1 MVLTNQFRKK
11 EGFGD
16 KLLGWI
22 NLREGEGKRTAS
34 MFAFYTTTS
43 WGLIW
48 LEACALDL
56 FLSQYG
62 AATLPLI
69 YILSSGIR
77 IGLGLLYSWMQRFLP
92 LRWVVILIAIVIAL
106 PLPAFWI
113 GLGYPAGVE
122 VAGFVV
128 LKTTILLMQL
138 WLEASHALNDLN
150 ASITANQLFNVRE
163 IKRTYPLI
171 SSGIL
176 FADVVG
182 GFSLPLL
189 LAVLPRDRGL
199 PTVIM
204 VSFAMMVVGAIV
216 LVYLSQSYRHSF
228 PDARRRRDDTV
239 SELSTRRMR
248 GEMRHYA
255 LLLLVFFALAQVLL
269 LLVEFQFLSQLGE
282 QAGAT
287 GNRFLHGEVAG
298 FLGLFNGSLG
308 ICELA
313 MQWLFASRL
322 IGRIG
327 VFAAVMLLPGLTI
340 LFSSAAFTG
349 LVPVFFIAIGLRFLY
364 ELLHYTIFAGTGP
377 FLFHAIP
384 DQQRDRIQS
393 QVRGIA
399 EPIATAI
406 TGLVLLG
413 IGSFGL
419 QQAGVAGQNLVFGM
433 MILLAGC
440 WLLAIAI
447 LRSKYVGLLVLSA
460 GRGQL
465 SGSEVDLRALKQAV
479 IETLEK
485 PGAEADKRSCIEL
498 LTQIDPKTIGD
509 VLAPLLSKLSPLLQH
524 RSLEVM
530 LSYPNAVHLPTVRNL
545 LSEKPTP
552 EVTAI
557 ALRYLMLTDESPN
570 IKQLEPSLHPDTH
583 PVVRGTAA
591 SLILRCGDSKQKA
604 RATNSLRLML
614 TSQNKQERVMG
625 CQALGEA
632 VYLQALRVYVPN
644 LLKDR
649 SIQVRR
655 AVLEAIGATRSE
667 EYYPYLL
674 KGIHLKS
681 TREAAIKALVK
692 LENDALPMLVQLAE
706 NVHQSDLVQSE
717 AWGAIGEIGTTEAIN
732 ILIAHLTTS
741 WGNSRRSLLKIL
753 LKIPQERGIERVLDQ
768 LGRRGIEAL
777 IDQEMMFIGQVYGAL
792 ADLIPERL
800 RGQEA
805 DMLRN
810 ALQDSP
816 TDGIERLFLLMK
828 FLYPISAIQ
837 VAAFNLQS
845 GSRTHMAQGLEILD
859 NTLDIVNKPAVLVLL
874 DRNLLIDKLQS
885 LSQLVSYVPMRP
897 HDRVK
902 HLLNLRHFVSDW
914 TLACCFH
921 LAQRERW
928 TLTSDQILSSLSH
941 PTGFVRE
948 AVLSYL
954 RLASPQALTRVLPNL
969 QTDPNPIVASEVK
982 KLMKELGGDS
992 RRGAIHL
999 HSDENPSNPAEP
1011 HPL

>member
-1 MVLTNQFRKK
+1 MVLTNQFCKK

-16 KLLGWI
+16 KLLRWI

-62 AATLPLI
+62 AGTLPLI
-69 YILSSGIR
+69 YLLSSGIR

-92 LRWVVILIAIVIAL
+92 LRWVIIIIAIVIAL

-113 GLGYPAGVE
+113 GLGYPAGAE
-122 VAGFVV
+122 IAGFLV
-128 LKTTILLMQL
+128 LKSTILLMQL

-150 ASITANQLFNVRE
+150 ASITANQLFNIRE
-163 IKRTYPLI
+163 VKRTYPII

-176 FADVVG
+176 VADVVG
-182 GFSLPLL
+182 GFSLPLF
-189 LAVLPRDRGL
+189 LAFLPHDRGL

-204 VSFAMMVVGAIV
+204 VSFAMMIVGAGI
-216 LVYLSQSYRHSF
+216 LVYLSQSYRQSF
-228 PDARRRRDDTV
+228 PEVRRRREEAVAET
-239 SELSTRRMR
+239 STRRLR

-255 LLLLVFFALAQVLL
+255 LLLLIFFALSQVLI
-269 LLVEFQFLSQLGE
+269 LLVEFQFLSHLGE

-287 GNRFLHGEVAG
+287 GTDFLHGQVAG
-298 FLGLFNGSLG
+298 FLGIFNGALG

-322 IGRIG
+322 IDRIG
-327 VFAAVMLLPGLTI
+327 VFAAVMLLPGVTI
-340 LFSSAAFTG
+340 LLSSISMTG
-349 LVPVFFIAIGLRFLY
+349 LVPVFFLVVVLRFLY
-364 ELLHYTIFAGTGP
+364 ELLHYTIFAGIGP

-393 QVRGIA
+393 RVRGIA
-399 EPIATAI
+399 EPVSTAV
-406 TGLVLLG
+406 TGLALLG
-413 IGSFGL
+413 ISSLSL
-419 QQAGVAGQNLVFGM
+419 QQADITGQRLVFGM
-433 MILLAGC
+433 MVLLAAG
-440 WLLAIAI
+440 WLLAIAL

-465 SGSEVDLRALKQAV
+465 SASEVDLRAFKQAV
-479 IETLEK
+479 IGTLEK

-498 LTQIDPKTIGD
+498 LYQIDPKTIGE
-509 VLAPLLSKLSPLLQH
+509 VLAPLLSKLAPALQH
-524 RSLEVM
+524 KSLEVM
-530 LSYPNAVHLPTVRNL
+530 LNYPNPVHLPTVRHL
-545 LSEKPTP
+545 LAQKPAP

-557 ALRYLMLTDESPN
+557 ALRYLMLTEASPN
-570 IKQLEPSLHPDTH
+570 LKQLEPSLHLSVH
-583 PVVRGTAA
+583 PMVRGTAA
-591 SLILRCGDSKQKA
+591 SLILRHGDPMQKA
-604 RATNSLRLML
+604 IATKTLRLML
-614 TSQNKQERVMG
+614 TSQNRQERVMG
-625 CQALGEA
+625 CRALGDA
-632 VYLQALRVYVPN
+632 VYLQALRLYVPE

-649 SIQVRR
+649 SVQVRR

-674 KGIHLKS
+674 RGIHLKS

-692 LENDALPMLVQLAE
+692 LENDALPMLVKLVE
-706 NVHQSDLVQSE
+706 NIHQSDLVRCE
-717 AWGAIGEIGTTEAIN
+717 AWGAIGEIGTTEAIE

-741 WGNSRRSLLKIL
+741 WGNSRRNLLKVL
-753 LKIPQERGIERVLDQ
+753 LKIPQERGIEMVLDK

-800 RGQEA
+800 RAQEA

-837 VAAFNLQS
+837 VASFNLQS
-845 GSRTHMAQGLEILD
+845 ESRVNVAQGLEILD
-859 NTLDIVNKPAVLVLL
+859 NTLDIVNKPAFLGLL
-874 DRNLLIDKLQS
+874 DRTLLIDKLQI
-885 LSQLVSYVPMRP
+885 LSQLVMYVPMRP

-902 HLLNLRHFVSDW
+902 HLLDLRHFISDW
-914 TLACCFH
+914 TLTCCFH
-921 LAQRERW
+921 LARRERW
-928 TLTSDQILSSLSH
+928 TLTSDQILSSLRH
-941 PTGFVRE
+941 PTGYVRE

-954 RLASPQALTRVLPNL
+954 RLASPQALARLLPDL
-969 QTDPNPIVASEVK
+969 QHDRNPIVVSEVK
-982 KLMKELGGDS
+982 RLMNELGSARQDLIPYPDAHKTASSHEGS
-992 RRGAIHL
+992 QSL
-999 HSDENPSNPAEP
+999 
-1011 HPL
+1011 